1 MPFHDLQDAITFLEK
16 REPGEAAV
24 LLEPMVDEMPAYA
37 AARVLLARAYEAQNR
52 WPAALSVWREALHL
66 VPNSSVVRQGVE
78 RAVSRITPEG
88 ADEEGAQHSTDSHGT
103 AETRDSPENR
113 GSSDTLGPADIS
125 ASVDT
130 AESTGARERPDHD
143 DSTSKYD
150 DLDRLISELEA
161 ARIVPRPDLDNI
173 PTPELEDDI
182 EDVVSETLARIYA
195 SQGQYD
201 EAARVYELLAG
212 QHPGAA
218 SDYMQKASRMRSRAS
233 DGD

>member
-1 MPFHDLQDAITFLEK
+1 MPFHDLQDAIALLDK

-52 WPAALSVWREALHL
+52 LPAALSVWREALHL

-78 RAVSRITPEG
+78 HAASRITPE
-88 ADEEGAQHSTDSHGT
+88 AADDEEAQHATDSHGA
-103 AETRDSPENR
+103 AEARAAPENR
-113 GSSDTLGPADIS
+113 GSSDTHGPADIG

-130 AESTGARERPDHD
+130 AGSTGASERPDRD
-143 DSTSKYD
+143 DSASKYD

-161 ARIVPRPDLDNI
+161 ARIVPRPDLDSI
-173 PTPELEDDI
+173 PTPELEDEI